1 MSNLFVEK
9 GGKKDFIA
17 GFVTRELNSPPPA
30 DMQMCLEAQLT
41 NGSNASPGDW
51 FQCKPI
57 IKDDKGF
64 YTSQI
69 DFTGLKYSTLQPYQ
83 PTNNMTAYETT
94 GNLSQPYFGTELTGN
109 VTSSTMS
116 GNMSIDTPVLTS
128 GSTFYDVQFFVS
140 KAFSLGRPVFI
151 KAEVDNENQLII
163 NSRIVDTETLIAQ
176 AGTTALLITTLTIED
191 KDGQKPDQVWACL
204 SAIDAMTSPGCEPPI
219 QLSSD
224 QYFVNYDYASL
235 VQDLPSDITTE
246 FGNMTDNS

>member
-1 MSNLFVEK
+1 MSKLFVEK

-30 DMQMCLEAQLT
+30 DMQMCLEALLT

-69 DFTGLKYSTLQPYQ
+69 DFTGLKNSTLQPYQ
-83 PTNNMTAYETT
+83 PTNNMTGYETT

-116 GNMSIDTPVLTS
+116 GNVSIDNPVLTS
-128 GSTFYDVQFFVS
+128 GSTFYVVHFFIS
-140 KAFSLGRPVFI
+140 NPFLLGKPVFI
-151 KAEVDNENQLII
+151 TTEIDKENATDPSSSLLHLEDDTVNTENLIG
-163 NSRIVDTETLIAQ
+163 NNRSNP
-176 AGTTALLITTLTIED
+176 LLINTLTIED
-191 KDGQKPDQVWACL
+191 KDGQHPSQVWACPF
-204 SAIDAMTSPGCEPPI
+204 ATDAPTSPFCEPLIPRNANE
-219 QLSSD
+219 
-224 QYFVNYDYASL
+224 YYVTFNYTSL
-235 VQDLPSDITTE
+235 VQDLLNDKIN
-246 FGNMTDNS
+246 G